1 MRQCNSRIKSRNL
14 ASLVACVFVHVQ
26 RLMTHVD
33 AYLVSDTEANNEIA
47 EEYEGWIMIASESIM
62 IGRKLLL
69 LLRGR
74 ERGGR
79 Y

>member
-1 MRQCNSRIKSRNL
+1 M
-14 ASLVACVFVHVQ
+14 FGHVQ
-26 RLMTHVD
+26 RLMAHVD
-33 AYLVSDTEANNEIA
+33 ACLVSDTEANNEIA

-74 ERGGR
+74 EGGGR